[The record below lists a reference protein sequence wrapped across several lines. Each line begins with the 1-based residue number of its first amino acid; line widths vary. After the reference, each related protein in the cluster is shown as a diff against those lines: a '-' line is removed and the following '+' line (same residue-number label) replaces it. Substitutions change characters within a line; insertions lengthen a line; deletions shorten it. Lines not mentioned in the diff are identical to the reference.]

1 MRRCPRCG
9 RTLPENDFY
18 RMGNRLQGWCREC
31 SRSYN
36 REWRRDNPGKRYLP
50 CPAGWQEDRMLAC
63 PCKRIVCCI
72 CSLLSIV
79 FAILIV
85 CYDGSSTRR
94 KGCAMGAYFHV
105 IDRRDSESIER
116 FRRELGRLRET
127 EHLHSDRR
135 ERVRRIARDI
145 GFGHPVRQC
154 LVDTGHAAGLE
165 VHVLTNTGIVLVFNA
180 GSGKLVTVL
189 IARPGQV
196 RRYYEPFGE
205 AVPRDILERAYRN
218 ACVNHWNY

>member
-1 MRRCPRCG
+1 
-9 RTLPENDFY
+9 
-18 RMGNRLQGWCREC
+18 
-31 SRSYN
+31 
-36 REWRRDNPGKRYLP
+36 
-50 CPAGWQEDRMLAC
+50 
-63 PCKRIVCCI
+63 
-72 CSLLSIV
+72 
-79 FAILIV
+79 
-85 CYDGSSTRR
+85 
-94 KGCAMGAYFHV
+94 MGAYFHV

-145 GFGHPVRQC
+145 GFGHPVRQR

-165 VHVLTNTGIVLVFNA
+165 VHVLTSTGIVLVFNA

-205 AVPRDILERAYRN
+205 AVPRDGAGLPQRLRQPLELLGGGLAARYILEDDAGWKQE
-218 ACVNHWNY
+218 VES